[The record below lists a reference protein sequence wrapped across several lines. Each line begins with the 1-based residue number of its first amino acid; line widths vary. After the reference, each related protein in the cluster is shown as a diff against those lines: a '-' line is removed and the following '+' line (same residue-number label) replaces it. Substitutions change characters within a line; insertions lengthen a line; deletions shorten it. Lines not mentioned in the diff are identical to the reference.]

1 MKKVTLFLLIFTA
14 AYFSLKAENTFQQ
27 YTGKYIFSQGS
38 LFTEINVVIDNGTL
52 QLSSTLGST
61 VIEKG
66 DTDKFT
72 IPSYNGT
79 AVFVRNEAKKITGI
93 KIEAMGVSL
102 EGTKEEKD
110 VNTNAPVP
118 NYKATFPMKFL
129 PVLQIQE
136 DEEISTSSP
145 HPF

>member
-1 MKKVTLFLLIFTA
+1 MKKITLLLLICTVS
-14 AYFSLKAENTFQQ
+14 YFSLKAENSFQQ

-38 LFTEINVVIDNGTL
+38 ILTEINVVIDNGTL
-52 QLSSTLGST
+52 QLSSVLGST

-66 DTDKFT
+66 DNDKFT

-102 EGTKEEKD
+102 EGTKEEKEA
-110 VNTNAPVP
+110 NTNAPVP

-129 PVLQIQE
+129 PALLIQE
-136 DEEISTSSP
+136 DEEIPISSP
-145 HPF
+145 YLF